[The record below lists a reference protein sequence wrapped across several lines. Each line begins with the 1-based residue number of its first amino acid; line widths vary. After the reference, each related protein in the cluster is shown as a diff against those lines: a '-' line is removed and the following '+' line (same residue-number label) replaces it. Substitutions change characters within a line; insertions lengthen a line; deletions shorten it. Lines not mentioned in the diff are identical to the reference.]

1 MNQTMLYAMVLFQS
15 QIGSDITSAIFN
27 NIWFI
32 LFIFL
37 FLVPMAQRNYLQMAR
52 KSVLARLGKTR
63 GTQVITLIHR
73 QETISF
79 LGIPLARYIDIEDS
93 EKVLRAIRKA
103 KRDVPID
110 IILHTPGGLALAATQ
125 IAMALK
131 AHPAKKTVLVPHY
144 AMSGGTLIAFA
155 ADKIIMDPHAALGP
169 VDPQLG
175 DMQGSYPATSL
186 LKVVSKKKID
196 EIDDKTLIYAEE
208 AQKALNQMKIL
219 LKRILEGKCNE
230 SKMQEIIEEFVS
242 GKYTHDHP
250 FMAEE
255 AKSLLGECVQT
266 NIPEEVYELMDLY
279 RMEAGRSR
287 PGVEYVPLM
296 KN

>member
-1 MNQTMLYAMVLFQS
+1 MDILQA
-15 QIGSDITSAIFN
+15 QIGGEFASTLIN
-27 NIWFI
+27 NIWFL

-37 FLVPMAQRNYLQMAR
+37 FLVPMAQRYYLQAAR
-52 KSVLARLGKTR
+52 KSVLAKLGKTR

-79 LGIPLARYIDIEDS
+79 LGIPLARYIDIDDS
-93 EKVLRAIRKA
+93 ERVLRAIRSAQK
-103 KRDVPID
+103 DVPID

-131 AHPAKKTVLVPHY
+131 AHPAKKTVIVPHY

-186 LKVVSKKKID
+186 LAVVGKKKID
-196 EIDDKTLIYAEE
+196 EIDDRTLIFAEE
-208 AQKALNQMKIL
+208 ARKAMSQMRNL
-219 LKRILEGKCNE
+219 LKKIMDGKCDGE
-230 SKMQEIIEEFVS
+230 KMEGIIEEFVS

-250 FMAEE
+250 FMAEQ
-255 AKSLLGECVQT
+255 AQSLLGECVQT
-266 NIPEEVYELMDLY
+266 DVPEEVYALMDLY
-279 RMEAGRSR
+279 RMEAVRSR
-287 PGVEYVPLM
+287 PGVEYVPLI
-296 KN
+296 KH

>member
-1 MNQTMLYAMVLFQS
+1 MDALQA
-15 QIGSDITSAIFN
+15 QIGGDTVSTLIN
-27 NIWFI
+27 NIWII
-32 LFIFL
+32 LFIVL
-37 FLVPMAQRNYLQMAR
+37 FLVPMMQRYYLQAAR
-52 KSVLARLGKTR
+52 KSVLAKLGKTR

-79 LGIPLARYIDIEDS
+79 LGIPLARYIDIDDS
-93 EKVLRAIRKA
+93 ERVLRAIRGAQK
-103 KRDVPID
+103 DVPID

-131 AHPAKKTVLVPHY
+131 AHPANKTVIVPHY

-155 ADKIIMDPHAALGP
+155 ADSIIMDPHAALGP

-186 LKVVSKKKID
+186 LAVVGKKKID
-196 EIDDKTLIYAEE
+196 EIDDKTLIFAEE
-208 AQKALNQMKIL
+208 AKKAMNQMRNL
-219 LKRILEGKCNE
+219 LTKILEGKCDAE
-230 SKMQEIIEEFVS
+230 KMDGIIEEFVS

-250 FMAEE
+250 FMAEQ
-255 AKSLLGECVQT
+255 ARSLLGECVQT
-266 NIPEEVYELMDLY
+266 DVPEEVYALMDLY

>member
-1 MNQTMLYAMVLFQS
+1 MS
-15 QIGSDITSAIFN
+15 QMTDPLLSQVGGDAASALIN
-27 NIWFI
+27 NIWI
-32 LFIFL
+32 LLFVFL
-37 FLVPMAQRNYLQMAR
+37 FLVPMLQRYYLQTAR
-52 KSVLARLGKTR
+52 KSVLGKLGKSR

-79 LGIPLARYIDIEDS
+79 LGIPLARYIDIDDS
-93 EKVLRAIRKA
+93 ERVLRAIRAAQK
-103 KRDVPID
+103 DVPID

-131 AHPAKKTVLVPHY
+131 AHPSKKTVIVPHY

-155 ADKIIMDPHAALGP
+155 ADSIIMDPHAALGP

-175 DMQGSYPATSL
+175 DAQGSYPATSL
-186 LKVVSKKKID
+186 LLVASKKKID
-196 EIDDKTLIYAEE
+196 EMDDKTLIYAEE
-208 AQKALNQMKIL
+208 ARKAMEQMRALLRKIL
-219 LKRILEGKCNE
+219 EEKCGGENLET
-230 SKMQEIIEEFVS
+230 IIEEFVS

-250 FMAEE
+250 FMAEQ
-255 AKSLLGECVQT
+255 ARSLLGECVET
-266 NIPEEVYELMDLY
+266 AVPEEVYALMDLY

-296 KN
+296 KH

>member
-1 MNQTMLYAMVLFQS
+1 MM
-15 QIGSDITSAIFN
+15 N
-27 NIWFI
+27 NIWFL
-32 LFIFL
+32 LFILL
-37 FLVPMAQRNYLQMAR
+37 FLVPMMQRYYLQMAR
-52 KSVLARLGKTR
+52 KSVLGKLGKAR

-79 LGIPLARYIDIEDS
+79 LGIPLARYIDIDDS
-93 EKVLRAIRKA
+93 ERVLRAIRAAQK
-103 KRDVPID
+103 DVPID

-131 AHPAKKTVLVPHY
+131 AHPSKKTVIVPHY

-155 ADKIIMDPHAALGP
+155 ADSIIMDPHAALGP

-186 LKVVSKKKID
+186 LAVVSKKKID
-196 EIDDKTLIYAEE
+196 EIDDKTLIFAEE
-208 AQKALNQMKIL
+208 AKKAMRQMEALLKKIL
-219 LKRILEGKCNE
+219 DGKCGGE
-230 SKMQEIIEEFVS
+230 KQQVIIEEFVS

-250 FMAEE
+250 FMAEQ
-255 AKSLLGECVQT
+255 ARSFLDDCVET
-266 NIPEEVYELMDLY
+266 AVPEEVYELMDLY

-287 PGVEYVPLM
+287 PGVEYVPLI

>member
-1 MNQTMLYAMVLFQS
+1 MS
-15 QIGSDITSAIFN
+15 QMTDPLLSQVGGDAASALIN
-27 NIWFI
+27 NIWI
-32 LFIFL
+32 LLFVFL
-37 FLVPMAQRNYLQMAR
+37 FLVPMLQRYYLQMAR
-52 KSVLARLGKTR
+52 KSVLGKLGKSR

-79 LGIPLARYIDIEDS
+79 LGIPLARYIDIDDS
-93 EKVLRAIRKA
+93 ERVLRAIRAAQK
-103 KRDVPID
+103 DVPID

-131 AHPAKKTVLVPHY
+131 AHPSKKTVIVPHY

-155 ADKIIMDPHAALGP
+155 ADSIIMDPHAALGP

-175 DMQGSYPATSL
+175 DAQGSYPATSL
-186 LKVVSKKKID
+186 LLVASKKKID
-196 EIDDKTLIYAEE
+196 EMDDKTLIYAEE
-208 AQKALNQMKIL
+208 ARKAMEQMRSL
-219 LKRILEGKCNE
+219 LRKILEGKCGGENLE
-230 SKMQEIIEEFVS
+230 TIIEEFVS

-250 FMAEE
+250 FMAEQ
-255 AKSLLGECVQT
+255 ARSLLGECVET
-266 NIPEEVYELMDLY
+266 AVPEEVYALMDLY

-296 KN
+296 KH

>member
-1 MNQTMLYAMVLFQS
+1 MMDSLQAQVGTDALSYIL
-15 QIGSDITSAIFN
+15 N
-27 NIWFI
+27 NAWIL

-37 FLVPMAQRNYLQMAR
+37 FLIPMAQRNYLQSAR
-52 KSVLARLGKTR
+52 KRVLARLGKSR

-79 LGIPLARYIDIEDS
+79 LGIPLARYIDIDDS
-93 EKVLRAIRKA
+93 EQVLRAIRRAEK
-103 KRDVPID
+103 DVPID

-131 AHPAKKTVLVPHY
+131 AHPARKTVIVPHY

-155 ADKIIMDPHAALGP
+155 ADRIIMDPHAALGP

-175 DMQGSYPATSL
+175 DAQGIYPATSL
-186 LKVVSKKKID
+186 LAVVSKKKID

-208 AQKALNQMKIL
+208 GRKALDQMRNL
-219 LKRILEGKCNE
+219 LRRILVGK
-230 SKMQEIIEEFVS
+230 SDQEKLDTIIEEFVS

-255 AKSLLGECVQT
+255 ARTLLGECVQT
-266 NIPEEVYELMDLY
+266 DVPEEVYALMELY

-287 PGVEYVPLM
+287 PGVEYVPLLRR
-296 KN
+296 

>member
-1 MNQTMLYAMVLFQS
+1 MMYPWLAQAGGDAGLLV
-15 QIGSDITSAIFN
+15 N
-27 NIWFI
+27 NLWLIIFI
-32 LFIFL
+32 LL
-37 FLVPMAQRNYLQMAR
+37 FLVPMMQRYYLQTAR
-52 KSVLARLGKTR
+52 KAVLGKLGKKR
-63 GTQVITLIHR
+63 GTQVIALIHR

-79 LGIPLARYIDIEDS
+79 LGIPLARYIDIDDS
-93 EKVLRAIRKA
+93 ERELRAIRAARK
-103 KRDVPID
+103 DVPID

-125 IAMALK
+125 IAMALR
-131 AHPAKKTVLVPHY
+131 AHPATKTVIVPHY

-175 DMQGSYPATSL
+175 DAQGSYPATSL
-186 LKVVSKKKID
+186 LEVVGRKKID

-208 AQKALNQMKIL
+208 AKKAMQQMREL
-219 LKRILEGKCNE
+219 LAKILEGKCGDDRLAA
-230 SKMQEIIEEFVS
+230 IVEEFVS

-255 AKSLLGECVQT
+255 ARSLLGECVQT
-266 NIPEEVYELMDLY
+266 DVPEEVYALMDLY
-279 RMEAGRSR
+279 RMETSRNR

-296 KN
+296 KR

>member
-1 MNQTMLYAMVLFQS
+1 MS
-15 QIGSDITSAIFN
+15 QMTDPLLSQVGGDAASALIN
-27 NIWFI
+27 NIWI
-32 LFIFL
+32 LLFVFL
-37 FLVPMAQRNYLQMAR
+37 FLVPMLQRYYLQTAR
-52 KSVLARLGKTR
+52 KSVLAKLGKSR

-79 LGIPLARYIDIEDS
+79 LGIPLARYIDIDDS
-93 EKVLRAIRKA
+93 ERVLRAIRAAQK
-103 KRDVPID
+103 DVPID

-131 AHPAKKTVLVPHY
+131 AHPSKKTVIVPHY

-175 DMQGSYPATSL
+175 DAQGSYPATSL
-186 LKVVSKKKID
+186 LQVVSKKKID
-196 EIDDKTLIYAEE
+196 EMDDKTLIYAEE
-208 AQKALNQMKIL
+208 ARKAMEQMRSL
-219 LKRILEGKCNE
+219 LRKILEGKCGGE
-230 SKMQEIIEEFVS
+230 KLETIIEEFVS

-250 FMAEE
+250 FMAEQ
-255 AKSLLGECVQT
+255 ARSLLGECVET
-266 NIPEEVYELMDLY
+266 AVPEEVYSLMDLY

-296 KN
+296 KH

>member
-1 MNQTMLYAMVLFQS
+1 MMDLIQAQVGGDATGTFL
-15 QIGSDITSAIFN
+15 N
-27 NIWFI
+27 NIWFL
-32 LFIFL
+32 LFILL
-37 FLVPMAQRNYLQMAR
+37 FLVPMMQRYYLQQAR
-52 KSVLARLGKTR
+52 KGVLGKLGKAR

-79 LGIPLARYIDIEDS
+79 LGIPLARYIDIDDS
-93 EKVLRAIRKA
+93 ERVLRAIRAAQK
-103 KRDVPID
+103 DVPID

-131 AHPAKKTVLVPHY
+131 THPAKKTVIVPHY

-155 ADKIIMDPHAALGP
+155 ADSIIMDPHAALGP

-186 LKVVSKKKID
+186 LAVVGKKKID

-208 AQKALNQMKIL
+208 AKKAMSQMEGLLKKIL
-219 LKRILEGKCNE
+219 DGKCGGE
-230 SKMQEIIEEFVS
+230 KQKVIFEEFVS

-250 FMAEE
+250 FMAEQ
-255 AKSLLGECVQT
+255 ARSLLGECVET
-266 NIPEEVYELMDLY
+266 AVPEEVYALMDLY

-287 PGVEYVPLM
+287 PGVEYVPLI

>member
-1 MNQTMLYAMVLFQS
+1 MS
-15 QIGSDITSAIFN
+15 QVTDPLLAQVVGGDTASALIS
-27 NIWFI
+27 NIWVF
-32 LFIFL
+32 LFIFI
-37 FLVPMAQRNYLQMAR
+37 FLVPMVQRYYLQIAR
-52 KSVLARLGKTR
+52 KNVLGKLGKSR

-79 LGIPLARYIDIEDS
+79 LGIPLARYIDIDDS
-93 EKVLRAIRKA
+93 ERVLRAIRAAQK
-103 KRDVPID
+103 DVPID

-131 AHPAKKTVLVPHY
+131 SHPAKKTVIVPHY

-155 ADKIIMDPHAALGP
+155 ADRIIMDQHAALGS

-175 DMQGSYPATSL
+175 DAQGSYPATSL
-186 LKVVSKKKID
+186 LQVLAKKKID
-196 EIDDKTLIYAEE
+196 EMDDKTLIYAEE
-208 AQKALNQMKIL
+208 AKKAMSQMREL
-219 LKRILEGKCNE
+219 LKKILEGKCGGE
-230 SKMQEIIEEFVS
+230 KLDIIIDEFVS

-250 FMAEE
+250 FMAEQ
-255 AKSLLGECVQT
+255 AQSLLGECVET
-266 NIPEEVYELMDLY
+266 AVPAEVYALMDLY

-296 KN
+296 KH

>member
-1 MNQTMLYAMVLFQS
+1 MDPLQAQVGGDF
-15 QIGSDITSAIFN
+15 TSALIN
-27 NIWFI
+27 NIWFL

-37 FLVPMAQRNYLQMAR
+37 FLVPMAQRYYLQMAR
-52 KSVLARLGKTR
+52 KSVLATLGKMR

-79 LGIPLARYIDIEDS
+79 LGIPLARYIDIDDS
-93 EKVLRAIRKA
+93 ERVLRAIRAAQK
-103 KRDVPID
+103 DVPLD

-131 AHPAKKTVLVPHY
+131 AHPAKKTVIVPHY

-186 LKVVSKKKID
+186 IAVVGKKKID

-208 AQKALNQMKIL
+208 AKKAMSQMRNL
-219 LKRILEGKCNE
+219 LKKILEGKFSSE
-230 SKMQEIIEEFVS
+230 KMEGIIEEFVS

-250 FMAEE
+250 FMAEQ
-255 AKSLLGECVQT
+255 AQSLLGDCVNT
-266 NIPEEVYELMDLY
+266 DVPEEVYALMDLY

-287 PGVEYVPLM
+287 PGVEYVPLI
-296 KN
+296 KH